1 MRKIVSIV
9 IACAALFLGGW
20 GIWLFVG
27 MFQEASPNVK
37 VSILSLMGV
46 VIVATV
52 GHFLTKKR
60 EIDARHFSEKRNIH
74 SKIISVIS
82 SAMSSSVFSNAAP
95 LPETELARKLLDC
108 KKELVI
114 WGSADVIQAWNQFE
128 MDGLK
133 GDAKGT
139 LRAMERVLRAIRKD
153 LGQDDGNLKLGEL
166 FGLFIKAE
174 EKETFL
180 NRHSRESGNPG
191 GAGIGRWPLHPW
203 IPAFAGM
210 TIRKIL
216 DEFISLLGLTYS
228 DIPALP
234 SPIPLTSQGS
244 PCFQLLQH

>member
-1 MRKIVSIV
+1 MRKIIGIV
-9 IACAALFLGGW
+9 MACAALFLGGW

-60 EIDARHFSEKRNIH
+60 EIDARHFSEKRNIY
-74 SKIISVIS
+74 SKIISVI
-82 SAMSSSVFSNAAP
+82 ADGMSSSVFSDSP
-95 LPETELARKLLDC
+95 LPETELVQKLLEC

-133 GDAKGT
+133 GEAKGT

-153 LGQDDGNLKLGEL
+153 LGHDDGNLKLGEL

-180 NRHSRESGNPG
+180 Q
-191 GAGIGRWPLHPW
+191 
-203 IPAFAGM
+203 
-210 TIRKIL
+210 
-216 DEFISLLGLTYS
+216 D
-228 DIPALP
+228 
-234 SPIPLTSQGS
+234 
-244 PCFQLLQH
+244 